1 MFQHVLPNGLK
12 KSMLIVTC
20 ILTNYAI
27 FSQVEPDTL
36 TIKIDSVERVQETR
50 LPVFN
55 QSEDDNDD
63 MGSQDIAGLLQS
75 SRDVFTATAGF
86 SFGPARFRIRG
97 YGGENTTVLIN
108 GIRMNEMETGRAMW
122 NGWAGLNDVT
132 RYMDVKSGL
141 HPSREIFAG
150 IGGFSSINARASS
163 LRPGTRVSY
172 AGTNRN
178 YHHRVM
184 MTHSTGLMEN
194 GWAFSASASRR
205 WAQEGYVDGT
215 WFDAWSYF
223 LAIEKK
229 INKKHSI
236 GLVGFGASQQQ
247 GLQAMVVQE
256 AYDLTGSNYY
266 NPNWGYQD
274 GEKRNSRVR
283 NTHKP
288 TGILTHY
295 WQITKTLQLNTSL
308 YVNGGRGGT
317 TRLNWY
323 DAKDPRPE
331 YYRYLPSYQEPG
343 SELFNQV
350 TSNWQNN
357 VSTQQIDWDHLYNA
371 NRKNLYTVVNANG
384 SGADVTG
391 MRSKYIVEEIRTD
404 HVQYGYNSIVEK
416 RFGDKT
422 VLTGGYTASFYTGKN
437 FRVVNDL
444 LGGDFWVDVDQF
456 SERDFDDPDVAQNDI
471 DTPNKLVYEGDR
483 YGYDYDNRLNRHDV
497 FAQLEHEFGRVSTY
511 LSSTYSYTEFWRV
524 GNMVNGRFP
533 DNSGGAS
540 EKQKFHNA
548 GVKAGAVFKI
558 SGRQYASL
566 NGGALTRAPQM
577 RNAYI
582 SPRTRNDVVSNLENE
597 EIYSADVNY
606 MLRFPKL
613 KLRLT
618 YYYTEVK
625 NQTWMR
631 SFYHDEYR
639 NFVNYIMTGV
649 DNRHNGVEL
658 GVEWKITSTIS
669 ATGVFAHG
677 KSIYSSRPSATIS
690 RDNNSELIDENRTV
704 YLKNY
709 RMGGMPQ
716 TAAAIGMRYNSPKY
730 WFIGFNVNYFD
741 HIYLDPNPDRRT
753 AEAVEGYVTSDPQW
767 SQIIDQERLDPG
779 FTVDLYGGK
788 SFRIKKL
795 GHFINLN
802 VSISNLLNNRNF
814 RVGGF
819 EQLRYT
825 PSNID
830 RFPPMYSYMFGIT
843 FFGMV
848 SYSF

>member
-1 MFQHVLPNGLK
+1 MTLRLT
-12 KSMLIVTC
+12 LIVSVFA
-20 ILTNYAI
+20 AI
-27 FSQVEPDTL
+27 QAFSQTEPDTV
-36 TIKIDSVERVQETR
+36 ISKKDSLERLLDTR
-50 LPVFN
+50 LPVYN
-55 QSEDDNDD
+55 QSEDDGDD

-97 YGGENTTVLIN
+97 YGGENSTVLIN
-108 GIRMNEMETGRAMW
+108 GIRLNEMETGRAVW
-122 NGWAGLNDVT
+122 SGWAGLNDVT

-150 IGGFSSINARASS
+150 IGGFSSITARASS

-178 YHHRVM
+178 YNHRIM
-184 MTHSTGLMEN
+184 LTHSTGMLKN
-194 GWAFSASASRR
+194 GWAFAVSASRR
-205 WAQEGYVDGT
+205 WAQEGYVEGT

-223 LAIEKK
+223 VAAEKK
-229 INKKHSI
+229 INAKHSLS
-236 GLVGFGASQQQ
+236 LVGFGASQQQ
-247 GLQAMVVQE
+247 GLQAMAVQE
-256 AYDLTGSNYY
+256 IYDLTGTNYY
-266 NPNWGYQD
+266 NPNWGYQN

-288 TGILTHY
+288 TGILSHF
-295 WQITKTLQLNTSL
+295 WQISKSAQLNSSI

-323 DAKDPRPE
+323 DARDPRPE

-343 SELFNQV
+343 SDLFNQV
-350 TSNWQNN
+350 TANWQNDVN
-357 VSTQQIDWDHLYNA
+357 TRQVNWDALYAA
-371 NRKNLYTVVNANG
+371 NRKNLYTVENANG
-384 SGADVTG
+384 SGEQVTG
-391 MRSKYIVEEIRTD
+391 MRSKYMVEELRND
-404 HVQYGYNSIVEK
+404 HIQYGYNTVFEK
-416 RFGDKT
+416 RFSERT
-422 VLTGGYTASFYTGKN
+422 ILTSGYTATFYTGKN

-444 LGGDFWVDVDQF
+444 LGGDFWLDVDQF
-456 SERDFDDPDVAQNDI
+456 AERDFDDPDVAQNDI
-471 DTPNKLVYEGDR
+471 DTPNKLVYAGDR
-483 YGYDYDNRLNRHDV
+483 YGFDYDNRMNRHDV
-497 FAQLEHEFGRVSTY
+497 FAQIEQEFGRFSTF
-511 LSSTYSYTEFWRV
+511 LSATYSFTEFWRV
-524 GNMVNGRFP
+524 GNLTNGRFP
-533 DNSGGAS
+533 ETSGGAS
-540 EKQKFHNA
+540 EKQRFHNA
-548 GVKAGAVFKI
+548 GVKAGVVYKL
-558 SGRQYASL
+558 SGRQYLSA
-566 NGGALTRAPQM
+566 NGNVLTRAPQM

-582 SPRTRNDVVSNLENE
+582 SPRTRNDVVSNLQNE
-597 EIYSADVNY
+597 EIYSTDVNY
-606 MLRFPKL
+606 NLRFAKF
-613 KLRLT
+613 KMRLT
-618 YYYTEVK
+618 YYYTEIK

-631 SFYHDEYR
+631 GFYHDEYR

-649 DNRHNGVEL
+649 NNRHNGVEL
-658 GVEWKITSTIS
+658 GLEWKISSTLI

-677 KSIYSSRPSATIS
+677 KSIYSSRPNATIS
-690 RDNNSELIDENRTV
+690 IDNSSELVAENRVV

-716 TAAAIGMRYNSPKY
+716 TAAALGLRYNSPKY
-730 WFIGFNVNYFD
+730 WFAGFNVNYFD

-753 AEAVEGYVTSDPQW
+753 AEAVEGYVVSDPQW
-767 SQIIDQERLDPG
+767 GKILDQERLPAG

-802 VSISNLLNNRNF
+802 VSVSNLLNNRNF

-843 FFGMV
+843 FFGMI

>member
-1 MFQHVLPNGLK
+1 MTLRLT
-12 KSMLIVTC
+12 LIVS
-20 ILTNYAI
+20 IFAAI
-27 FSQVEPDTL
+27 QAFSQTEPDTL
-36 TIKIDSVERVQETR
+36 ITKKDSLERLLDTR
-50 LPVFN
+50 LPVYN
-55 QSEDDNDD
+55 QSEDDGDD

-97 YGGENTTVLIN
+97 YGGENSTVLIN
-108 GIRMNEMETGRAMW
+108 GIRLNEMETGRAIW
-122 NGWAGLNDVT
+122 SGWAGLNDVT

-150 IGGFSSINARASS
+150 IGGFSSITARASS

-178 YHHRVM
+178 YNHRIM
-184 MTHSTGLMEN
+184 LTHSTGMLKN
-194 GWAFSASASRR
+194 GWAFAVSASRR
-205 WAQEGYVDGT
+205 WAQEGYVEGT

-223 LAIEKK
+223 VAAEKK
-229 INKKHSI
+229 INAKHSLS
-236 GLVGFGASQQQ
+236 LVGFGASQQQ
-247 GLQAMVVQE
+247 GLQAMAVQE
-256 AYDLTGSNYY
+256 IYDLTGTNYY
-266 NPNWGYQD
+266 NPNWGYQN

-288 TGILTHY
+288 TGILSHF
-295 WQITKTLQLNTSL
+295 WQISKSAQLNSSI

-343 SELFNQV
+343 SDLFNQV
-350 TSNWQNN
+350 TANWQNDVN
-357 VSTQQIDWDHLYNA
+357 TRQVNWDALYAA
-371 NRKNLYTVVNANG
+371 NRKNLYTVENANG
-384 SGADVTG
+384 SGEQVTG
-391 MRSKYIVEEIRTD
+391 MRSKYMVEEIRND
-404 HVQYGYNSIVEK
+404 HIQYGYNTVFEK
-416 RFGDKT
+416 RFSDRT
-422 VLTGGYTASFYTGKN
+422 ILTSGYTATFYTGKN

-444 LGGDFWVDVDQF
+444 LGGDFWLDVDQF
-456 SERDFDDPDVAQNDI
+456 AERDFDDPDVAQNDVN
-471 DTPNKLVYEGDR
+471 TPNKLVYAGDR
-483 YGYDYDNRLNRHDV
+483 YGFDYDNRMNRHDV
-497 FAQLEHEFGRVSTY
+497 FAQIEHEFGRFSTY
-511 LSSTYSYTEFWRV
+511 LTATYSFTEFWRV
-524 GNMVNGRFP
+524 GNLTNGRFP
-533 DNSGGAS
+533 ETSGGAS
-540 EKQKFHNA
+540 EKQRFHNA
-548 GVKAGAVFKI
+548 GVKAGVVYKL
-558 SGRQYASL
+558 SGRQYLSA
-566 NGGALTRAPQM
+566 NGNVLTRAPQM

-582 SPRTRNDVVSNLENE
+582 SPRTRNDVVSNLQNE
-597 EIYSADVNY
+597 EIYSTDVNY
-606 MLRFPKL
+606 NLRFAKF
-613 KLRLT
+613 KMRLT
-618 YYYTEVK
+618 YYYTEIK

-631 SFYHDEYR
+631 GFYHDEYR

-649 DNRHNGVEL
+649 NNRHNGVEL
-658 GVEWKITSTIS
+658 GLEWKISSTLI

-677 KSIYSSRPSATIS
+677 KSIYSSRPNATIS
-690 RDNNSELIDENRTV
+690 IDNSSELVDENRVV

-716 TAAAIGMRYNSPKY
+716 TAAAIGLRYNSPKY
-730 WFIGFNVNYFD
+730 WFAGFNVNYFD

-753 AEAVEGYVTSDPQW
+753 AEAVEGYVVTDPQW
-767 SQIIDQERLDPG
+767 GKILDQERLPAG

-802 VSISNLLNNRNF
+802 VSVSNLLNNRNF

-843 FFGMV
+843 FFGMI

>member
-1 MFQHVLPNGLK
+1 MTLRLT
-12 KSMLIVTC
+12 LIVS
-20 ILTNYAI
+20 IFAAI
-27 FSQVEPDTL
+27 QAFSQTEPDTL
-36 TIKIDSVERVQETR
+36 ITKKDSLERLLDTR
-50 LPVFN
+50 LPVYN
-55 QSEDDNDD
+55 QSEDDGDD

-97 YGGENTTVLIN
+97 YGGENSTVLIN
-108 GIRMNEMETGRAMW
+108 GIRLNEMETGRAVW
-122 NGWAGLNDVT
+122 SGWAGLNDVT

-150 IGGFSSINARASS
+150 IGGFSSIIARASS

-178 YHHRVM
+178 YNHRIM
-184 MTHSTGLMEN
+184 LTHSTGMLKN
-194 GWAFSASASRR
+194 GWAFAVSASRR
-205 WAQEGYVDGT
+205 WAQEGYVEGT

-223 LAIEKK
+223 VAAEKK
-229 INKKHSI
+229 INAKHSLS
-236 GLVGFGASQQQ
+236 LVGFGASQQQ
-247 GLQAMVVQE
+247 GLQAMAVQE
-256 AYDLTGSNYY
+256 IYDLTGTNYY
-266 NPNWGYQD
+266 NPNWGYQN

-288 TGILTHY
+288 TGILSHF
-295 WQITKTLQLNTSL
+295 WQISKSAQLNSSI

-343 SELFNQV
+343 SDLFNQV
-350 TSNWQNN
+350 TANWQNDVN
-357 VSTQQIDWDHLYNA
+357 TRQVNWDALYAA
-371 NRKNLYTVVNANG
+371 NRKNLYTVENANG
-384 SGADVTG
+384 SGEQVTG
-391 MRSKYIVEEIRTD
+391 MRSKYIVEEMRND
-404 HVQYGYNSIVEK
+404 HIQYGYNTVFEK
-416 RFGDKT
+416 RFSDRT
-422 VLTGGYTASFYTGKN
+422 ILTSGYTATFYTGKN
-437 FRVVNDL
+437 FRVVDDL
-444 LGGDFWVDVDQF
+444 LGGDFWLDVDQF
-456 SERDFDDPDVAQNDI
+456 AERDFDDPDVAQNDVN
-471 DTPNKLVYEGDR
+471 TPNKLIYAGDR
-483 YGYDYDNRLNRHDV
+483 YGFDYDNRMNRHDV
-497 FAQLEHEFGRVSTY
+497 FAQIEQEFGRFSTY
-511 LSSTYSYTEFWRV
+511 LTATYSFTEFWRV
-524 GNMVNGRFP
+524 GNLTNGRFP
-533 DNSGGAS
+533 ETSGGAS
-540 EKQKFHNA
+540 EKQRFHNA
-548 GVKAGAVFKI
+548 GVKAGVVYKL
-558 SGRQYASL
+558 SGRQYLSA
-566 NGGALTRAPQM
+566 NGNVLTRAPQM

-582 SPRTRNDVVSNLENE
+582 SPRTRNDVVSNLQNE
-597 EIYSADVNY
+597 EIYSTDVNY
-606 MLRFPKL
+606 NLRFAKF
-613 KLRLT
+613 KMRLT
-618 YYYTEVK
+618 YYYTEIK

-631 SFYHDEYR
+631 GFYHDEYR

-649 DNRHNGVEL
+649 NNRHNGVEL
-658 GVEWKITSTIS
+658 GLEWKISSTLI

-677 KSIYSSRPSATIS
+677 KSIYSSRPNATIS
-690 RDNNSELIDENRTV
+690 IDNSSELVAENRVV

-716 TAAAIGMRYNSPKY
+716 TAAALGLRYNSPKY
-730 WFIGFNVNYFD
+730 WFAGFNVNYFD

-753 AEAVEGYVTSDPQW
+753 AEAVEGYVVTDPQW
-767 SQIIDQERLDPG
+767 GKILDQERLPAG

-802 VSISNLLNNRNF
+802 VSVSNLLNNRNF

-843 FFGMV
+843 FFGMI

>member
-1 MFQHVLPNGLK
+1 MTLRLT
-12 KSMLIVTC
+12 LIVS
-20 ILTNYAI
+20 IFAAI
-27 FSQVEPDTL
+27 QAFSQTEPDTL
-36 TIKIDSVERVQETR
+36 ITKKDSLERLLDTR
-50 LPVFN
+50 LPVYN
-55 QSEDDNDD
+55 QSEDDGDD

-97 YGGENTTVLIN
+97 YGGENSTVLIN
-108 GIRMNEMETGRAMW
+108 GIRLNEMETGRAVW
-122 NGWAGLNDVT
+122 IGWAGLNDVT

-150 IGGFSSINARASS
+150 IGGFSSITARASS

-178 YHHRVM
+178 YNHRIM
-184 MTHSTGLMEN
+184 LTHSTGMLKN
-194 GWAFSASASRR
+194 GWAFAVSASRR
-205 WAQEGYVDGT
+205 WAQEGYVEGT

-223 LAIEKK
+223 VAAEKK
-229 INKKHSI
+229 INAKHSLS
-236 GLVGFGASQQQ
+236 LVGFGASQQQ
-247 GLQAMVVQE
+247 GLQAMAVQE
-256 AYDLTGSNYY
+256 IYDLTGTNYY
-266 NPNWGYQD
+266 NPNWGYQN

-288 TGILTHY
+288 TGILSHF
-295 WQITKTLQLNTSL
+295 WQISKSAQLNSSI

-343 SELFNQV
+343 SDLFNQV
-350 TSNWQNN
+350 TANWQNDVN
-357 VSTQQIDWDHLYNA
+357 TRQVNWDALYAA
-371 NRKNLYTVVNANG
+371 NRKNLYTVENANG
-384 SGADVTG
+384 SGEQVTG
-391 MRSKYIVEEIRTD
+391 MRSKYIVEEMRND
-404 HVQYGYNSIVEK
+404 HIQYGYNTVFEK
-416 RFGDKT
+416 RFSDRT
-422 VLTGGYTASFYTGKN
+422 ILTSGYTATFYTGKN

-444 LGGDFWVDVDQF
+444 LGGDFWLDVDQF
-456 SERDFDDPDVAQNDI
+456 AERDFDDPDVAQNDVN
-471 DTPNKLVYEGDR
+471 TPNKLVYAGDR
-483 YGYDYDNRLNRHDV
+483 YGFDYDNRMNRHDV
-497 FAQLEHEFGRVSTY
+497 FAQIEQEFGRFSTY
-511 LSSTYSYTEFWRV
+511 LTATYSFTEFWRV
-524 GNMVNGRFP
+524 GNLTNGRFP
-533 DNSGGAS
+533 ETSGGAS
-540 EKQKFHNA
+540 EKQRFHNA
-548 GVKAGAVFKI
+548 GVKAGVVYKL
-558 SGRQYASL
+558 SGRQYLSA
-566 NGGALTRAPQM
+566 NGNVLTRAPQM

-582 SPRTRNDVVSNLENE
+582 SPRTRNDVVSNLQNE
-597 EIYSADVNY
+597 EIYSTDVNY
-606 MLRFPKL
+606 NLRFAKF
-613 KLRLT
+613 KMRLT
-618 YYYTEVK
+618 YYYTEIK

-631 SFYHDEYR
+631 GFYHDEYR

-649 DNRHNGVEL
+649 NNRHNGVEL
-658 GVEWKITSTIS
+658 GLEWKISSTLI

-677 KSIYSSRPSATIS
+677 KSIYSSRPNATIS
-690 RDNNSELIDENRTV
+690 IDNSSELVAENRVV

-716 TAAAIGMRYNSPKY
+716 TAAAIGLRYNSPKY
-730 WFIGFNVNYFD
+730 WFAGFNVNYFD

-753 AEAVEGYVTSDPQW
+753 AEAVEGYVVTDPQW
-767 SQIIDQERLDPG
+767 GKILDQERLPAG

-802 VSISNLLNNRNF
+802 VSVSNLLNNRNF

-843 FFGMV
+843 FFGMI

>member
-1 MFQHVLPNGLK
+1 MTLRLT
-12 KSMLIVTC
+12 LIVS
-20 ILTNYAI
+20 IFAAI
-27 FSQVEPDTL
+27 QAFSQTEPDTL
-36 TIKIDSVERVQETR
+36 ITKKDSLERLLDTR
-50 LPVFN
+50 LPVYN
-55 QSEDDNDD
+55 QSEDDGDD

-97 YGGENTTVLIN
+97 YGGENSTVLIN
-108 GIRMNEMETGRAMW
+108 GIRLNEMETGRAVW
-122 NGWAGLNDVT
+122 SGWAGLNDVT

-150 IGGFSSINARASS
+150 IGGFSSITARASS

-178 YHHRVM
+178 YNHRIM
-184 MTHSTGLMEN
+184 LTHSTGMLKN
-194 GWAFSASASRR
+194 GWAFAVSASRR
-205 WAQEGYVDGT
+205 WAQEGYVEGT

-223 LAIEKK
+223 VAAEKK
-229 INKKHSI
+229 INAKHSLS
-236 GLVGFGASQQQ
+236 LVGFGASQQQ
-247 GLQAMVVQE
+247 GLQAMAVQE
-256 AYDLTGSNYY
+256 IYDLTGTNYY
-266 NPNWGYQD
+266 NPNWGYQN

-288 TGILTHY
+288 TGILSHF
-295 WQITKTLQLNTSL
+295 WQISKSAQLNSSI

-323 DAKDPRPE
+323 DARDPRPE

-343 SELFNQV
+343 SDLFNQV
-350 TSNWQNN
+350 TANWQNDVN
-357 VSTQQIDWDHLYNA
+357 TRQVNWDALYAA
-371 NRKNLYTVVNANG
+371 NRKNLYTVENANG
-384 SGADVTG
+384 SGEQVTG
-391 MRSKYIVEEIRTD
+391 MRSKYMVEEMRND
-404 HVQYGYNSIVEK
+404 HIQYGYNTVFEK
-416 RFGDKT
+416 RFSDRT
-422 VLTGGYTASFYTGKN
+422 ILTSGYTATFYTGKN

-444 LGGDFWVDVDQF
+444 LGGDFWLDVDQF
-456 SERDFDDPDVAQNDI
+456 AERDFDDPDVAQNDVN
-471 DTPNKLVYEGDR
+471 TPNKLVYAGDR
-483 YGYDYDNRLNRHDV
+483 YGFDYDNRMNRHDV
-497 FAQLEHEFGRVSTY
+497 FAQIEQEFGRFSTY
-511 LSSTYSYTEFWRV
+511 LSATYSFTEFWRV
-524 GNMVNGRFP
+524 GNLTNGRFP
-533 DNSGGAS
+533 ETSGGAS
-540 EKQKFHNA
+540 EKQRFHNA
-548 GVKAGAVFKI
+548 GVKAGVVYKL
-558 SGRQYASL
+558 SGRQYLSA
-566 NGGALTRAPQM
+566 NGNVLTRAPQM

-582 SPRTRNDVVSNLENE
+582 SPRTRNDVVSNLQNE
-597 EIYSADVNY
+597 EIYSTDVNY
-606 MLRFPKL
+606 NLRFAKF
-613 KLRLT
+613 KMRLT
-618 YYYTEVK
+618 YYYTEIK

-631 SFYHDEYR
+631 GFYHDEYR

-649 DNRHNGVEL
+649 NNRHNGVEL
-658 GVEWKITSTIS
+658 GLEWKISSTLI

-677 KSIYSSRPSATIS
+677 KSIYSSRPNATIS
-690 RDNNSELIDENRTV
+690 IDNSSELVAENRVV

-716 TAAAIGMRYNSPKY
+716 TAAAIGLRYNSPKY
-730 WFIGFNVNYFD
+730 WFAGFNVNYFD

-753 AEAVEGYVTSDPQW
+753 AEAVEGYVVTDPQW
-767 SQIIDQERLDPG
+767 GKILDQERLPAG

-802 VSISNLLNNRNF
+802 VSVSNLLNNRNF

-843 FFGMV
+843 FFGMI

>member
-1 MFQHVLPNGLK
+1 MFEN
-12 KSMLIVTC
+12 SMRYITRKIAVITALFVPFM
-20 ILTNYAI
+20 AV
-27 FSQVEPDTL
+27 FAQVEPDTL
-36 TIKIDSVERVQETR
+36 LPKKDSISRLQETR

-55 QSEDDNDD
+55 QSEDDGDD

-86 SFGPARFRIRG
+86 AFGPARFRIRG
-97 YGGENTTVLIN
+97 YGGENTTILIN
-108 GIRMNEMETGRAMW
+108 GIRMNEMETGRALW
-122 NGWAGLNDVT
+122 SGWAGLNDVT

-163 LRPGTRVSY
+163 LRAGTRVSY

-178 YHHRVM
+178 YNHRVM
-184 MTHSTGLMEN
+184 LTHSTGLMKN

-205 WAQEGYVDGT
+205 WAQEGYVEGT

-223 LAIEKK
+223 LAVEKK
-229 INKKHSI
+229 INNKHSI
-236 GLVGFGASQQQ
+236 GLVAFGASQQQ
-247 GLQAMVVQE
+247 GLQAMAVQE
-256 AYDLTGSNYY
+256 AYDLAGTNYY
-266 NPNWGYQD
+266 NPNWGYQN

-283 NTHKP
+283 NNHKP

-295 WQITKTLQLNTSL
+295 WQINKTTQLNTSL

-323 DAKDPRPE
+323 DARDPRPE
-331 YYRYLPSYQEPG
+331 YYRYLPSYQDPG
-343 SELFNQV
+343 SDLFNQV
-350 TSNWQNN
+350 TNDWQNN
-357 VSTQQIDWDHLYNA
+357 VNARQVNWDDMYHA
-371 NRKNLYTVVNANG
+371 NRKNLYTVQNANG
-384 SGADVTG
+384 TGDDVTG
-391 MRSKYIVEEIRTD
+391 MRSKYILEEMRTD
-404 HVQYGYNSIVEK
+404 HVQYGYNSVFEK
-416 RFGDKT
+416 RFSDRT
-422 VLTGGYTASFYTGKN
+422 VFTSGYTASFYTGKN

-456 SERDFDDPDVAQNDI
+456 SERDFDDPDIAQNDI
-471 DTPNKLVYEGDR
+471 ETPNKLVYEGDR

-497 FAQLEHEFGRVSTY
+497 FAQIEHEFGRFTTY
-511 LSSTYSYTEFWRV
+511 LTGTYSFTEFWRV
-524 GNMVNGRFP
+524 GNLTNGRFP
-533 DNSGGAS
+533 ETSGGTS
-540 EKQKFHNA
+540 EKQRFHNA
-548 GVKAGAVFKI
+548 GVKGGAVFKI
-558 SGRQYASL
+558 SGRQYASV
-566 NGGALTRAPQM
+566 NGNVLTRAPQM

-582 SPRTRNDVVSNLENE
+582 SPRTRNDVVSNLQNE
-597 EIYSADVNY
+597 EVYSGDINY
-606 MLRFPKL
+606 VLRYAKL
-613 KLRLT
+613 KVRLT
-618 YYYTEVK
+618 YYYTEIK

-631 SFYHDEYR
+631 GFYHDEYR
-639 NFVNYIMTGV
+639 NFVNYVMTGV
-649 DNRHNGVEL
+649 NNRHNGVEL

-709 RMGGMPQ
+709 RVGGMPQ
-716 TAAAIGMRYNSPKY
+716 TAAAVGMRYNSPKY
-730 WFIGFNVNYFD
+730 WFVGFNVNYFD

-767 SQIIDQERLDPG
+767 EKILDQTRLDPG

-802 VSISNLLNNRNF
+802 ASISNLFNNRDF

-843 FFGMV
+843 FFGMI